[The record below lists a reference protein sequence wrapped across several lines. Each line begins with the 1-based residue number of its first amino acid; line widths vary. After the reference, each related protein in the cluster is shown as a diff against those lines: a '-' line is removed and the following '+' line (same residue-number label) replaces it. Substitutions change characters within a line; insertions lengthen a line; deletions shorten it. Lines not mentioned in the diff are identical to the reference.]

1 MGITMQ
7 VSLSTLS
14 APAGSR
20 QKRARRGRGFG
31 SGLGKQA
38 GRGGKG
44 QTARAGKGR
53 PIGFEGG
60 QTPLYRRLPKWG
72 FNSPFRISYEVIN
85 VTSLEAKFSVGEIV
99 DAAAMVEKG
108 LLRSTESLVKVL
120 GDGAL
125 NKKLTIK
132 AHKFSKSAVQKINQA
147 GGQVEE
153 IPLPGR
159 RPEE

>member
-1 MGITMQ
+1 MQ
-7 VSLSTLS
+7 VSLSNLS

-53 PIGFEGG
+53 RIGFEGG

-72 FNSPFRISYEVIN
+72 FKSPFRITYEVVN
-85 VTSLEAKFSVGEIV
+85 VTSLEAQYKDGETV
-99 DAAAMVEKG
+99 DATTLADKN
-108 LLRSTESLVKVL
+108 LIRSTGSLVKVL

-125 NKKLTIK
+125 NKKLTVK

>member
-1 MGITMQ
+1 MANPMQ
-7 VSLSTLS
+7 VSLSNLS

-44 QTARAGKGR
+44 QTARTGKGR
-53 PIGFEGG
+53 RIGFEGG

-72 FNSPFRISYEVIN
+72 FKSPFRVSYEVVN
-85 VTSLEAKFSVGEIV
+85 VTSLETLFNTGDTV
-99 DAAAMVEKG
+99 DATTLADKN
-108 LLRSTESLVKVL
+108 LIRSAESLVKIL

-125 NKKLTIK
+125 NKKLTVK

>member
-1 MGITMQ
+1 MANPMQ
-7 VSLSTLS
+7 VSLNNLS

-44 QTARAGKGR
+44 QTARTGKGR
-53 PIGFEGG
+53 RIGFEGG

-72 FNSPFRISYEVIN
+72 FKSPFRISYEVVN
-85 VTSLEAKFSVGEIV
+85 VTSLEAQYNTGETV
-99 DAAAMVEKG
+99 DAATLADKN
-108 LLRSTESLVKVL
+108 LIRSNESLVKIL

-125 NKKLTIK
+125 NKKLTVK